1 MNKVFF
7 RYVPFLILVFAF
19 SNCSSNSN
27 VDEKTIAKVYA
38 EILVQQQ
45 LHRNN
50 PDTLKIIEHDIFKK
64 HNMTEKIYKESF
76 KKLGDDQE
84 KWREFFKIAKS
95 YLDSLKKSNSP
106 PKDAS

>member
-1 MNKVFF
+1 MNKFYL
-7 RYVPFLILVFAF
+7 RYTALLLILTFT
-19 SNCSSNSN
+19 SCNNSSN
-27 VDEKTIAKVYA
+27 VDEQTIAKVYV

-45 LHRNN
+45 LHKNN
-50 PDTLKIIEHDIFKK
+50 PDTLKTIENDIYKK
-64 HNMTEKIYKESF
+64 YNLTEKLYKESF

-95 YLDSLKKSNSP
+95 YWDSLKKSNSP

>member
-1 MNKVFF
+1 MNKFSF

-19 SNCSSNSN
+19 TNCSNNSN

-50 PDTLKIIEHDIFKK
+50 PDTLRIIENDIFKK
-64 HNMTEKIYKESF
+64 YNMTEKIYKESF
-76 KKLGDDQE
+76 KKLGDDQD
-84 KWREFFKIAKS
+84 KWREFFKITKS

-106 PKDAS
+106 PKDAF

>member
-1 MNKVFF
+1 MNRFYL
-7 RYVPFLILVFAF
+7 RYTALLFIFTF
-19 SNCSSNSN
+19 ISCNNSSN
-27 VDEKTIAKVYA
+27 VDEKTIAKVYV

-45 LHRNN
+45 LHKNN
-50 PDTLKIIEHDIFKK
+50 PDTLKIIENDIYKK
-64 HNMTEKIYKESF
+64 YNLTEKLYKESF